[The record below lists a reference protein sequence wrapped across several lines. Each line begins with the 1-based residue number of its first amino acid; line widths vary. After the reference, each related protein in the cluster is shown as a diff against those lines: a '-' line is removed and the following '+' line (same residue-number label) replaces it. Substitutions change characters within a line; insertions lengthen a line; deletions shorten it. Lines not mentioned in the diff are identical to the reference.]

1 MGQHFTHPNCSQYNE
16 EEAFLTFHMSSLLK
30 KAFIADPLCRTVTWT
45 ENNKR
50 NCKNLDGLEDM
61 L

>member
-1 MGQHFTHPNCSQYNE
+1 MGQRFTPNFSQCNE

-30 KAFIADPLCRTVTWT
+30 NAFIANPLCHTVTWT

-50 NCKNLDGLEDM
+50 NCKTLDGLENM